1 MAWPVWLFVPNL
13 IGYVRVVTGLAAF
26 AYAWDDASLFTFFL
40 LYGFSYL
47 LDAVD
52 GVAARRLNQ
61 KSRFGAVLDM
71 VTDRICTAGLLG
83 VLAYKY
89 KGAPEST
96 YFIWLMIL
104 DIGSHWVQMYSSLA
118 IGSESHKNVANEH
131 PLLRFYYT
139 FPYALFFV
147 CLFNETAL
155 VMLFLKAHDGGA
167 TMAAM
172 NIPSYTVP
180 FVTTTPLP
188 LHHLALYASFPIFA
202 LKQIISIIQLSTAVK
217 RILALDEADRAK
229 RAE

>member
-104 DIGSHWVQMYSSLA
+104 DIGSHWVQMYRCATRQQAGCQGVGGQRAACRPAPAAHAGNRCKLLPMRSAVQLPGHRVRVSQERRQRAPPAAVLL
-118 IGSESHKNVANEH
+118 HV
-131 PLLRFYYT
+131 PVRTLLR
-139 FPYALFFV
+139 
-147 CLFNETAL
+147 
-155 VMLFLKAHDGGA
+155 
-167 TMAAM
+167 
-172 NIPSYTVP
+172 VP
-180 FVTTTPLP
+180 L
-188 LHHLALYASFPIFA
+188 
-202 LKQIISIIQLSTAVK
+202 Q
-217 RILALDEADRAK
+217 
-229 RAE
+229 